1 MPLDLQ
7 LVVVLVVVV
16 VFVVLGTVEA
26 YVVVVALVVLEVL
39 QLRILVMMP
48 PAKLCKVS
56 SHIIS
61 LFDFRVIFCNFLLW
75 LSN

>member
-26 YVVVVALVVLEVL
+26 YIVVALVILEVL
-39 QLRILVMMP
+39 QLPILVMMP
-48 PAKLCKVS
+48 PAKLCNVS
-56 SHIIS
+56 SHIIR

-75 LSN
+75 LRN

>member
-16 VFVVLGTVEA
+16 AFVVLGTVEA

-48 PAKLCKVS
+48 PAKLCIVS
-56 SHIIS
+56 SPIIS
-61 LFDFRVIFCNFLLW
+61 LFDFRVIFFNFLLW
-75 LSN
+75 FRN

>member
-7 LVVVLVVVV
+7 LVVL
-16 VFVVLGTVEA
+16 VFVVLGMVEA

-75 LSN
+75 LRN